1 MHRLRAALAA
11 SARLTTAAPAAR
23 YHRTSN
29 NSNLDFLTCRAAAF
43 SRFSSLQQQQ
53 QRNMASSSP
62 YNLRSSSTN
71 ASTGGTDILT
81 HLKMRHQEVDAELSA
96 LCSSSG
102 MGSTGSSGS
111 AGSDETQMR
120 EVLDQLVHD
129 LAVHTAVEELVF
141 YPAIQ
146 RELGDKD
153 AKLKAAVDSLLE
165 EHHAAKTVLD
175 ELYAMGPKD
184 DRFHGRA
191 KVLADNVREHVQEE
205 EQLFPEL
212 QRLWPLQRLRELCEE
227 FVTAEQSAPTRPH
240 PAMPDQGRFVA
251 SMQYVMAAFDK
262 VKDSARDALKGSSS
276 SKTSS

>member
-1 MHRLRAALAA
+1 MHRLRTAL
-11 SARLTTAAPAAR
+11 SITARLSTTTAAAAPAAANCR
-23 YHRTSN
+23 LLTHNTTAFLSFSN
-29 NSNLDFLTCRAAAF
+29 P
-43 SRFSSLQQQQ
+43 QQH
-53 QRNMASSSP
+53 RNMASSGSP
-62 YNLRSSSTN
+62 YNLRSTTTG
-71 ASTGGTDILT
+71 ASGTDILS

-96 LCSSSG
+96 LCSAAVG
-102 MGSTGSSGS
+102 AS
-111 AGSDETQMR
+111 AAGTDDQQQLQQR
-120 EVLDQLVHD
+120 RDVLDQLVHD

-146 RELGDKD
+146 RELGEQD

-184 DRFHGRA
+184 ERFHGRA

-262 VKDSARDALKGSSS
+262 IKDSARDALKGG
-276 SKTSS
+276 SKTA